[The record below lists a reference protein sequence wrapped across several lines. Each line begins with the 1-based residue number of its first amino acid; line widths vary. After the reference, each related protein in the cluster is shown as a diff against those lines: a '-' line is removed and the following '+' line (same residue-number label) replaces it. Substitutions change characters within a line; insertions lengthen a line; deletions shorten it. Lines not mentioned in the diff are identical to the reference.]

1 MPTIAAFV
9 LLLASLA
16 VPRQQPPQQSP
27 QQPPQ
32 RRAPATAQT
41 RDREMRLLL
50 DRVRRALLAQDT
62 ATLARLWSPA
72 YTFTAPNGALYERGE
87 RLEAVMG
94 DGAVDMPDLL
104 PVADARTRAVGNV
117 IVLRTRH
124 SRDGAEATR
133 AQIGDVRM
141 LTVVERRQGR
151 WRILAQQA
159 TRVAGR

>member
-16 VPRQQPPQQSP
+16 VPQQQQQRQ
-27 QQPPQ
+27 PQ
-32 RRAPATAQT
+32 RGAPARAQATAQG
-41 RDREMRLLL
+41 RDREMRQLL

-72 YTFTAPNGALYERGE
+72 YTFTAPSGTLYERGE

-104 PVADARTRAVGNV
+104 PIADARTRAVGTV
-117 IVLRTRH
+117 IVMRTRH

-141 LTVVERRQGR
+141 LTVWERRQGR
-151 WRILAQQA
+151 WQILAQQA
-159 TRVAGR
+159 TTIAGR